1 MNIKLLHFIDLR
13 IISFMGRFSATDHV
27 LPLNDIEGFKA
38 PANIRI
44 LVSGHV
50 CHEIFLKKGGYA
62 NV

>member
-1 MNIKLLHFIDLR
+1 
-13 IISFMGRFSATDHV
+13 MGRFSATDHV
-27 LPLNDIEGFKA
+27 LPLNDIEGFKT